1 MNLTDVLLTEG
12 RVLHSR
18 EELDRDE
25 LILPEGAFK
34 IVKKSPLDLTITNK
48 GKKVLEFRGKM
59 SMTAEIPCARC
70 LKMVPTD
77 IVLDFCEEADLKLS
91 DDERAA
97 ALDECDFLHGY
108 NLDVDKLV
116 YGEAL
121 LVWPMRVLCR
131 EDCRGLCRICGQN
144 LNERQCS
151 CDRTDLDPRMA
162 KIRDIF
168 RNVKE
173 V

>member
-1 MNLTDVLLTEG
+1 MRLVAD
-12 RVLHSR
+12 
-18 EELDRDE
+18 
-25 LILPEGAFK
+25 
-34 IVKKSPLDLTITNK
+34 
-48 GKKVLEFRGKM
+48 
-59 SMTAEIPCARC
+59 IPCARC
-70 LKMVPTD
+70 LEKVPTP
-77 IVLDFCEEADLKLS
+77 VELDFCEEVDMKLS
-91 DDERAA
+91 DEDRTG

-144 LNERQCS
+144 LNLKQCS

-162 KIRDIF
+162 RIRELF
-168 RNVKE
+168 QNVKE